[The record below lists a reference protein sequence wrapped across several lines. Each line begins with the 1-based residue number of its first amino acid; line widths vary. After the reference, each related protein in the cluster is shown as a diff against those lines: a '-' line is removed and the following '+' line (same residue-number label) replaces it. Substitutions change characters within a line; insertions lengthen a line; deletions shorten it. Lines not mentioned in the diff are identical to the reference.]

1 MKFDVTM
8 GLHVL
13 LLHLLCQFGIISAD
27 GSNMRWGVWPAG
39 QILLLHLLPQLAAS
53 GSECTQAQM
62 VSILGRQ
69 AGEASCQPTATIVPV
84 EVGDGDQLVLAPSHI
99 EVKRC
104 QGSCPLAALS
114 CLPATVKQ
122 VPVSALLSPPTFSIG
137 QAQPV
142 CHTAQVEEHTSC
154 HCGCPI
160 GPEDC
165 PSSDKHYFLPY
176 ECRCACRRE
185 EGRASCLARGWLW
198 DSGSCECICPGRPYP
213 HCPTQYVFDY
223 QASCSC
229 VPIHAGAFSQ
239 LEVGL
244 VLLAASCLLIVVSL
258 VQCYRKGIGLFR
270 HQRVG
275 GGSRQSQL
283 RQDVDSLIT
292 KFDRIRMKKIV
303 AEESPEDSD
312 PLTRQTRGN
321 SL

>member
-1 MKFDVTM
+1 MKVGVTM
-8 GLHVL
+8 GFQVL
-13 LLHLLCQFGIISAD
+13 LLQVLCQFDIISVD
-27 GSNMRWGVWPAG
+27 GSNMRWGVTAG
-39 QILLLHLLPQLAAS
+39 QMLLLQVLPQIAG

-69 AGEASCQPTATIVPV
+69 AGEASCQPMPTIVPV
-84 EVGDGDQLVLAPSHI
+84 EVGDGDELVLAPSHI
-99 EVKRC
+99 EVNRC

-114 CLPATVKQ
+114 CLPNTVKQ
-122 VPVSALLSPPTFSIG
+122 VSVSALLSPPTFSIG

-160 GPEDC
+160 GPDYC
-165 PSSDKHYFLPY
+165 PSNDKHYFLPY

-185 EGRASCLARGWLW
+185 EGRASCLARGWVW
-198 DSGSCECICPGRPYP
+198 DTSSCECICPGRPYP
-213 HCPTQYVFDY
+213 QCPTQYVFDY

-244 VLLAASCLLIVVSL
+244 VLLAASSLLIVVSL
-258 VQCYRKGIGLFR
+258 LQCYRKGIGLFR
-270 HQRVG
+270 HQRTG
-275 GGSRQSQL
+275 IPRQTQL

-292 KFDRIRMKKIV
+292 KFDRIRMKKIG